1 MLQKIYIFIQRIFYF
16 LFTKDTW
23 KNVSP
28 FPLKYSTLIIIK
40 KMFLEQKISI
50 LKGSCDTEDWINGCW
65 KIRFAITGINY
76 ILKYIKMEIFHN
88 IYYIFDQIDASLVSI
103 RDFFQTLTFP
113 KCLNGW

>member
-1 MLQKIYIFIQRIFYF
+1 
-16 LFTKDTW
+16 
-23 KNVSP
+23 
-28 FPLKYSTLIIIK
+28 
-40 KMFLEQKISI
+40 MFLEQKISI

-76 ILKYIKMEIFHN
+76 ILKYIKMEIFQN

-113 KCLNGW
+113 KLLNGR